1 MSINKGY
8 CQLRLTPNMI
18 FISLVNS
25 LVSRVVTVDGLQS
38 KQEQHI
44 YNVVEESPQYEVI
57 RVRTA
62 GGAKDVPPA
71 QEIPLKNCPAY
82 VPSAVPGRSGNSG
95 EDGGL
100 YETISSA

>member
-1 MSINKGY
+1 
-8 CQLRLTPNMI
+8 MI

-25 LVSRVVTVDGLQS
+25 LVSRVVTVDRLQS

-57 RVRTA
+57 RDRAA
-62 GGAKDVPPA
+62 GGDKDVPPA
-71 QEIPLKNCPAY
+71 QEIPLKDCPAY
-82 VPSAVPGRSGNSG
+82 VPSAVSGMSDRG

-100 YETISSA
+100 YELVSSA